1 MIGQK
6 IYVLGQNGHVH
17 YKKKVNKFEPLE
29 KLAFKIVFVWLIL
42 HRYDLKVEEGMEM
55 TLEKLQLLATF
66 LVDPTQKS
74 KWLKWWN
81 SK

>member
-1 MIGQK
+1 VVDPTFG
-6 IYVLGQNGHVH
+6 
-17 YKKKVNKFEPLE
+17 LE
-29 KLAFKIVFVWLIL
+29 FLKQICSC
-42 HRYDLKVEEGMEM
+42 YDLKGEEGVEM

>member
-1 MIGQK
+1 VVDPTFG
-6 IYVLGQNGHVH
+6 
-17 YKKKVNKFEPLE
+17 LE
-29 KLAFKIVFVWLIL
+29 FLKEICN
-42 HRYDLKVEEGMEM
+42 HYDLKGEEGVEM

>member
-1 MIGQK
+1 MCVVDPTFG
-6 IYVLGQNGHVH
+6 
-17 YKKKVNKFEPLE
+17 LE
-29 KLAFKIVFVWLIL
+29 FLKEICN
-42 HRYDLKVEEGMEM
+42 RYDLKGEEGVEM

-66 LVDPTQKS
+66 LADPTQKS